1 MWLNIGVTHCYVLM
15 ERYYRFPT
23 LETGTIPIRFILM
36 SRRLNFLHYILH
48 ENESSLIHQFLVA
61 QAKNPSKSDWVK
73 TVTNDLQELN
83 IQLNFEDIKNISK
96 SMFKNLVKDKV
107 KIKTF
112 QYLTSQ

>member
-1 MWLNIGVTHCYVLM
+1 MTQRDISRLESVDEEMLRKLLFAHSKTAIELLY
-15 ERYYRFPT
+15 

-96 SMFKNLVKDKV
+96 AMFKNLVKD
-107 KIKTF
+107 
-112 QYLTSQ
+112 